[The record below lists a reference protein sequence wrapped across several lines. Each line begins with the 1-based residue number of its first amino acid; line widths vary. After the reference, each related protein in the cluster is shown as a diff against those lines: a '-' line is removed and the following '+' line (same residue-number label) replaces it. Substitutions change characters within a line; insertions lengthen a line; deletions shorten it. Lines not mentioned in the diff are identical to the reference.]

1 MTATVKTAISPIRHD
16 LNSGFFLDEVLASVA
31 ANTVPDEC
39 PKLSGFLPVLVLI
52 AKSAVQQTTNANKSL
67 LPDQVTARIN
77 GNWVIPLHPATA
89 GFQNPKDDDTFVFGQ
104 VTLNTSTMET
114 HRKGQPVTLTH
125 KEFKTLSYF
134 VENARRVISR
144 EELLKEV
151 WGYHCYPCTRTV
163 DNHILRLR
171 QKLEL
176 EPSHP
181 KHFLTIHGTGYKF
194 LP

>member
-52 AKSAVQQTTNANKSL
+52 AKSAVQQKTNANKSL

-77 GNWVIPLHPATA
+77 GNWVIPRPPATA